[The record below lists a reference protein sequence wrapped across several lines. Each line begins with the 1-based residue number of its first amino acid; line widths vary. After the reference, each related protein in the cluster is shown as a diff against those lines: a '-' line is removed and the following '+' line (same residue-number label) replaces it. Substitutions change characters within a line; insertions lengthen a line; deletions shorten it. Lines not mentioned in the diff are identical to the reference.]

1 MPDRPPPGRTRGIRP
16 PCPGRG
22 RFSAPVLDLK
32 DRLLPSTDAEVSVER
47 LRGDLRDPDR
57 LADLLLPRTA
67 GRRWVILAEGLLTY

>member
-1 MPDRPPPGRTRGIRP
+1 MPRTRAI
-16 PCPGRG
+16 
-22 RFSAPVLDLK
+22 SAPVLDLK
-32 DRLLPSTDAEVSVER
+32 DRLLPSTDAEVPIER